1 MDDGWQA
8 EESWSGRSWEWEL
21 FGGVG
26 GNPGIKFSLAWEKG
40 RIVAPLMW
48 CVRDRSLAWWGSK
61 GLATPLNLPHASF
74 HRPPG
79 RGGNTHGCA
88 QVGEETWA
96 RPGWLLARC
105 IAAAGV
111 TLSHHP
117 RTRGTHGSM
126 PPTTPIR
133 QPLGS
138 EVAATVVVPV
148 SASGRSRFCPLNS
161 PGFSQASAPGVAFI
175 PPRDPN
181 PPTKSH
187 SGVPWVATGL
197 CPKINPRNYGE
208 GGPLAFS
215 AGPFEQPCAEGR
227 AKSQRGCPVA
237 KPP

>member
-1 MDDGWQA
+1 MA
-8 EESWSGRSWEWEL
+8 VGRTL
-21 FGGVG
+21 GVKLGVG
-26 GNPGIKFSLAWEKG
+26 VVWWCLRKPWHQILARVGRGEDRGPFDVVCDGPITGVVGIQGFGHAIKPSSC
-40 RIVAPLMW
+40 IVSSPF
-48 CVRDRSLAWWGSK
+48 GE
-61 GLATPLNLPHASF
+61 
-74 HRPPG
+74 
-79 RGGNTHGCA
+79 GGNTHGCA